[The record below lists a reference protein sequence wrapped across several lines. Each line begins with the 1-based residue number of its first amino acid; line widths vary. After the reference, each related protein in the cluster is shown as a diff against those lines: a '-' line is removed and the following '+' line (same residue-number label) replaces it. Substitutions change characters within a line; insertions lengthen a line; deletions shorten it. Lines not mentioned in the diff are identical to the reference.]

1 MKRWLITLFAALLA
15 LPAAAKDKADRVS
28 AMTYNIRL
36 DLASDGADAWPHRR
50 KALTG
55 LVAYYAPD
63 FVGMQEVLLHQKRQ
77 VEADLPAYTFVGVG
91 RDDGKEAGEFSM
103 LGYRPDRF
111 SLLGSGTFW
120 LSPTPD
126 TPSKGWD
133 AALPRIATWARLKDR
148 SAAQNFLVVNTH
160 FDHIGEVARVESAK
174 LIRRWIGAHRQA
186 GDAVVLMGDFNS
198 ETGSAPYKAILA
210 PGAGLIALHDTQDIS
225 RTPHFGPDGTFTGFK
240 IEQLAGSPID
250 HIFVNDGVAVL
261 RHATITQQTGG
272 RLPSDHYPVLA
283 DLCVGKGC

>member
-15 LPAAAKDKADRVS
+15 LPAAAKDKADHIS

-63 FVGMQEVLLHQKRQ
+63 FVGMQEVLLHQKQQ
-77 VEADLPAYTFVGVG
+77 VEADLPAYSFVGVG

-103 LGYRPDRF
+103 LGYRTGRF
-111 SLLGSGTFW
+111 DLLGSGTFW

-133 AALPRIATWARLKDR
+133 AALPRIATWARLKDK
-148 SAAQNFLVVNTH
+148 SAAQSFLVVNTH

-198 ETGSAPYKAILA
+198 DTGSAPYQALLA
-210 PGAGLIALHDTQDIS
+210 PDAGLIALHDTQDIS
-225 RTPHFGPDGTFTGFK
+225 RTPHFGPAGTFTGFK

-250 HIFVNDGVAVL
+250 HIFVSDGVAVL